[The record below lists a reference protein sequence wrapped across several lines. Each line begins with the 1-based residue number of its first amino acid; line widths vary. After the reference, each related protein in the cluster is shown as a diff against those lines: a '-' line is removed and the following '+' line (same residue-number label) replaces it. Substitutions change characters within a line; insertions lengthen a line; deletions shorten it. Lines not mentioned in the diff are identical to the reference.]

1 MTVNQQ
7 KKILKKIQLLEL
19 DIEKLEKV
27 RIDLLSSGYASASM
41 SSGGGSRSYT
51 RMDVDKITNSIQIL
65 KTEVKNLKKILNGSK
80 KSTPKTINI
89 YYS

>member
-1 MTVNQQ
+1 MTINQQ
-7 KKILKKIQLLEL
+7 KKILKKIQILEL

-51 RMDVDKITNSIQIL
+51 RMDVDKISNSIQIL
-65 KTEVKNLKKILNGSK
+65 KSEVKNLKKILNGTN

>member
-7 KKILKKIQLLEL
+7 KKILKKIQLLES

-65 KTEVKNLKKILNGSK
+65 KSEVKSLKKILNGSN

>member
-7 KKILKKIQLLEL
+7 KKILKKIQLLES

-51 RMDVDKITNSIQIL
+51 RMDVDKITNSIQVL
-65 KTEVKNLKKILNGSK
+65 KTEVKNLKKILNGTN
-80 KSTPKTINI
+80 KSTPETINI

>member
-7 KKILKKIQLLEL
+7 KKILKKIQLFES

-65 KTEVKNLKKILNGSK
+65 KSEVKNLKKILNGTN
-80 KSTPKTINI
+80 KSTPKIINI

>member
-1 MTVNQQ
+1 M
-7 KKILKKIQLLEL
+7 
-19 DIEKLEKV
+19 

-51 RMDVDKITNSIQIL
+51 RMDVDKISNSIQIL
-65 KTEVKNLKKILNGSK
+65 KSEVKNLKKILNGSN